1 MILLPELAKKIAH
14 FYKKAGIS
22 ARDKISARVF
32 RNNAYML
39 NLAWRISPGWV
50 MLNFTCNA
58 VDQFGWVFNTVI
70 FMRLVISALER
81 GAGFSGMVAVI
92 ALLMLVNAAV
102 DAYQKWFY
110 IKYTPE
116 ANSLAYEKLISMLF
130 SQAANVDLSCYE
142 DPEFYNKYTLAAR
155 EAVERMGNAISS
167 ISDMVI
173 LPATVAYV
181 AYQMNG
187 ALLTVT
193 MMLEY
198 ISENLMNCYQ
208 NALYINNLRSFLEYR
223 PAIPED
229 QPGESVRH
237 FEHVLELC
245 GVSFSYKGGKKE
257 ALHDINI
264 KIRRGEKIA
273 IVGHN
278 GAGKSTLIKLLLR
291 FYDPTS
297 GEILLDGRDIRVF
310 DLQDYRRLFSV
321 AFQDQQVF
329 SMSVADNV
337 SEDMERAIK
346 ALKQI
351 GLWDRVQRM
360 PYRENS
366 TLTREF
372 DPDGVVLSGGETQKL
387 AIARAYARDFD
398 IGIFDEPSAA
408 LDPIAEYRLF
418 ESPATESHPYFYH
431 IRRYQQNEAVQSF
444 IEDDSAAVMW
454 LAAEKKPE
462 WFSGQYKNSVNYT
475 LFGKIYS
482 TSRNMLGLAA
492 VMVDQQYLL
501 PSIPGGNEEDQTLQ
515 LLDRQEMTAE
525 IGVDFMEDYDTL
537 EASGL
542 PAGHLIKADH
552 LYFYHYLPEIQKLL
566 VYRVS
571 LNDLKN
577 SMQRSI
583 IYNLL
588 IMMICFAIF
597 IVAFI
602 YFFRLIFIRLRRMI
616 SIMHKVIQGDVKIRI
631 PDDRPDELGQLAR
644 DMNGLIDMNN
654 ELIEKMLMKERL
666 RKEAQISALQYQINP
681 HFIYN
686 TLDAFQMR
694 LIKEKMYWIA
704 DLLADFGKIL
714 RYNLSDKTQET
725 TLGEELNLIRKY
737 LNLQKISTSQE
748 IELELSIDESLKK
761 YPVIKFLLQPVV
773 ENSIKYG
780 RNNNRLLKIEI
791 TIKGLLCY

>member
-1 MILLPELAKKIAH
+1 
-14 FYKKAGIS
+14 
-22 ARDKISARVF
+22 
-32 RNNAYML
+32 
-39 NLAWRISPGWV
+39 
-50 MLNFTCNA
+50 
-58 VDQFGWVFNTVI
+58 
-70 FMRLVISALER
+70 MRLNKNSILTKMIMIF
-81 GAGFSGMVAVI
+81 GI
-92 ALLMLVNAAV
+92 QLLV
-102 DAYQKWFY
+102 F
-110 IKYTPE
+110 I
-116 ANSLAYEKLISMLF
+116 I
-130 SQAANVDLSCYE
+130 
-142 DPEFYNKYTLAAR
+142 
-155 EAVERMGNAISS
+155 I
-167 ISDMVI
+167 I
-173 LPATVAYV
+173 
-181 AYQMNG
+181 
-187 ALLTVT
+187 
-193 MMLEY
+193 
-198 ISENLMNCYQ
+198 
-208 NALYINNLRSFLEYR
+208 
-223 PAIPED
+223 
-229 QPGESVRH
+229 
-237 FEHVLELC
+237 
-245 GVSFSYKGGKKE
+245 
-257 ALHDINI
+257 
-264 KIRRGEKIA
+264 
-273 IVGHN
+273 
-278 GAGKSTLIKLLLR
+278 
-291 FYDPTS
+291 
-297 GEILLDGRDIRVF
+297 ILLDQNAQKSTIDEFI
-310 DLQDYRRLFSV
+310 LTNQLTFSQ
-321 AFQDQQVF
+321 F
-329 SMSVADNV
+329 V
-337 SEDMERAIK
+337 SELESKIDTACNLKDAVVKNIDLINFLDNPERSNESEFLNYYLNNAVSVVKYASAFSNNKDYDIK
-346 ALKQI
+346 VYYVNDNI
-351 GLWDRVQRM
+351 
-360 PYRENS
+360 P
-366 TLTREF
+366 
-372 DPDGVVLSGGETQKL
+372 
-387 AIARAYARDFD
+387 
-398 IGIFDEPSAA
+398 
-408 LDPIAEYRLF
+408 
-418 ESPATESHPYFYH
+418 ESHPYFYH

-791 TIKGLLCY
+791 TTAVKQHDIYIAVKDNGPGIPGDKLRELNETFKLPMLQYREHSSAMKGAIGLQNINSRLRLFYGEQYYLIIESELNQGTSVIIRIPYKWEVGSDVPHPDSR